1 MSKNVAW
8 PTLTTNEG
16 WVLDPARQLNLSFA
30 HTLTSDRFQSII
42 YSGKVTSLMNLLI
55 RFQHDPDRLMDA
67 IIESY
72 TNFYN
77 RIFDSADVD
86 ATYTMN
92 PDESYS
98 VQLSIIVTK
107 NGTKYSLAY
116 TGALDKSSLYEALKG
131 MTL

>member
-8 PTLTTNEG
+8 PTLSTNEG
-16 WVLDPARQLNLSFA
+16 WVSDPTRVLNLSFA
-30 HTLTSDRFQSII
+30 HTLTSDRFQSIVYAGRI
-42 YSGKVTSLMNLLI
+42 TSLMGLLI

-77 RIFDSADVD
+77 RIYDSSSID

-92 PDESYS
+92 ADDSYS
-98 VQLSIIVTK
+98 VQLSIEVIK
-107 NGTKYSLAY
+107 NGTTYSLAY
-116 TGALDKSSLYEALKG
+116 TGALDKSSLTEALKG